1 MAPMVILV
9 EWHDKLGR
17 LAIHFSLDYY
27 KALHGYNFLF
37 TFTMTRGWAA
47 FSFSFS
53 SVSNINTL
61 VMEREW
67 FLRITELRDFPC
79 WAQEE

>member
-53 SVSNINTL
+53 SVSNVNTGDGKRM
-61 VMEREW
+61 VPKNYKVKR
-67 FLRITELRDFPC
+67 FPC